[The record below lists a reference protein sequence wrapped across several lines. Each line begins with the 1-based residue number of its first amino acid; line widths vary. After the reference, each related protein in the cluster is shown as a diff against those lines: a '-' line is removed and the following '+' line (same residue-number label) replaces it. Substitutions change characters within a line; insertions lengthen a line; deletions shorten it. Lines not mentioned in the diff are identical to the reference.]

1 MLFWVIA
8 AILTLGASLAV
19 LLPLTGGMKGA
30 SPAGD
35 HDLEVYRDQLSELD
49 RDMARGLIQPGEA
62 EEARAEIGRRIL
74 RLAAAVQPDAAIPK
88 PARSARWVASVAVL
102 AVPLLSWGLYGMLG
116 SPDLPSQ
123 PLAER
128 LAKNPADASVDELVA
143 RAEAHLAANP
153 SDGKGWDVLAPI
165 YLRLQRFPDAVT
177 AYRNAIRL
185 DGDSAV
191 RQSGL
196 GEAIASAAGGI
207 VSADAQKAFEAALK
221 LDPANAKAN
230 FYLAV
235 GLAQE
240 GKKADAVAAWQKM
253 LGQLAPDS
261 PWRSAVRQALA
272 EAGGPAVADAAPANG
287 PDAQQVEAAQQ
298 MSPQDRQAMIETM
311 VAGLDDKL
319 KQNPRDEEG
328 WMRLIRSYVVL
339 GKADQARDALGR
351 AVAAFGADSEQA
363 KKFTAFAAS
372 LGVTATE

>member
-19 LLPLTGGMKGA
+19 LLPLTGGMKVA
-30 SPAGD
+30 SSAGD

-62 EEARAEIGRRIL
+62 DEARAEIGRRIL
-74 RLAAAVQPDAAIPK
+74 RLGAAVQPDAAILK
-88 PARSARWVASVAVL
+88 PARSAKWVASIAVL

-272 EAGGPAVADAAPANG
+272 DAGGPAVADAAPANG
-287 PDAQQVEAAQQ
+287 PDAQQAEAAQQ